1 MDMQLCWS
9 WFFLMRYSHPEIPQ
23 PILTEHKLSNSN
35 WNIFSPAQKITFH
48 SKSADKKHLHFH
60 PHISTEVISTITF
73 IFRLNHNFFWLMA
86 WNAVRVHLLNVL
98 DNFEELC
105 STIFSTIVQLSCK
118 IPLGQTQKAKLKFF
132 FLRYVVHRKLS
143 IGNRVLY

>member
-35 WNIFSPAQKITFH
+35 WNIFSPAQKKITFH

-73 IFRLNHNFFWLMA
+73 ISFRLNHNFFWLMA
-86 WNAVRVHLLNVL
+86 WNAVRVHLMSLIISRNYA
-98 DNFEELC
+98 
-105 STIFSTIVQLSCK
+105 QLSSLQLCNYNVRYC
-118 IPLGQTQKAKLKFF
+118 LASQKGKSTMFQL
-132 FLRYVVHRKLS
+132 KLS
-143 IGNRVLY
+143 C